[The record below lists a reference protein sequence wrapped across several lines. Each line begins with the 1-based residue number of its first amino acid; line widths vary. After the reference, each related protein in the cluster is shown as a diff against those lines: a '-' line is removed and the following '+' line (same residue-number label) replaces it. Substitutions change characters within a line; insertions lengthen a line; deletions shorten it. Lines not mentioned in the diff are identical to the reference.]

1 MLSPPALPDEAL
13 APIPSASREPSI
25 APPIP
30 APARNSLTKLMS
42 EAGTDKLF
50 RHGYHRFYEGLF
62 EPLRYKPGLRMLE
75 IGVETG
81 KSMATW
87 VKYFENAA
95 ADGIQGV
102 AYHAAGAQ
110 ATSACAQ
117 EKIPGCEKMKFFI
130 GDQSDKHFVTRLIL
144 EGAGVNPATVLK
156 DGKSP
161 EWDRVGR
168 DLVIDDGSHVPRH
181 TLKTFIALYPF
192 VRPEGIYG
200 I

>member
-1 MLSPPALPDEAL
+1 
-13 APIPSASREPSI
+13 
-25 APPIP
+25 
-30 APARNSLTKLMS
+30 MS

-50 RHGYHRFYEGLF
+50 RHGYHRFYEGLC
-62 EPLRYKPGLRMLE
+62 EPLRYKPGLKMHE

-102 AYHAAGAQ
+102 AYYAAGAQ

-130 GDQSDKHFVTRLIL
+130 GEQSDKHFVTRLLL
-144 EGAGVNPATVLK
+144 EGAGGNPETVFK
-156 DGKSP
+156 AG
-161 EWDRVGR
+161 
-168 DLVIDDGSHVPRH
+168 
-181 TLKTFIALYPF
+181 
-192 VRPEGIYG
+192 
-200 I
+200 